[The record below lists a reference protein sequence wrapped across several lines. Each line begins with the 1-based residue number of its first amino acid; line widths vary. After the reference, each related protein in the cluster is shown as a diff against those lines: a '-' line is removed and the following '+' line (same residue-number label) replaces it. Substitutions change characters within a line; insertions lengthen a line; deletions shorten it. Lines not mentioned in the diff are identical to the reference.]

1 MNKVVKIEE
10 AKLIE
15 LIARSEELKALEN
28 GGVDNWSYYCD
39 SINEY
44 RKEKADKYGLDEYSD
59 MYEIAQAK
67 LAEYIVK

>member
-1 MNKVVKIEE
+1 MTVVKIEE

-15 LIARSEELKALEN
+15 LITRSEELKALEN

-44 RKEKADKYGLDEYSD
+44 RTEKASEYGLDENSN

-67 LAEYIVK
+67 LEEYIVK